1 MPISIIRR
9 AGVALALTATL
20 FSPLSAIAA
29 SPVDAPAAAVAQ
41 QADRAGVIRST
52 ERYIAAIKAKDG
64 LTAAKYIDTKG
75 LKWYG
80 DSAKLAISANRTQWE
95 KLKFA
100 QRLVVVRL
108 RHELNRADLRKLDGP
123 KTLAFGVERGW
134 IDQESV
140 NNLKIANVRVTG
152 KTAKAS
158 IESAPSQYILNYV
171 KEGDTWKLAILDLI
185 NLTNPVFEN
194 TAKESG
200 MDPLEFMTFV
210 IESTSTRKVDPAI
223 YDGPLDEIQAE
234 PAAQDTTEAADDKT
248 QTLSSAD
255 EAIALTVPG
264 NWRTLKLNNDADIQA
279 GNSSSEQFG
288 LVISD
293 EISTFEDFAA
303 FDEVAVGAVRDN
315 LNDKS
320 TGAGRVFKVNG
331 LNARQYTLSGRVS
344 GIDISYLYTTIEG
357 KKGFYQI
364 LLWTRNSRFKDAQRS
379 FETITESFQE
389 N

>member
-1 MPISIIRR
+1 MSSTYFRR
-9 AGVALALTATL
+9 AGIALALTATL
-20 FSPLSAIAA
+20 MSPSLASAI
-29 SPVDAPAAAVAQ
+29 SPSAAPAAAVTQ

-52 ERYIAAIKAKDG
+52 ERYVAAIKAKDG
-64 LTAAKYIDTKG
+64 LTAAQYIDAKG
-75 LKWYG
+75 IKWYS
-80 DSAKLAISANRTQWE
+80 DSAKLAVSANRKQWE

-108 RHELNRADLRKLDGP
+108 RHELSRDDLRKLDGP
-123 KTLAFGVERGW
+123 KTLGFGVERGW

-158 IESAPSQYILNYV
+158 IESAPNQYVLSYV
-171 KEGDTWKLAILDLI
+171 KEGDTWKLAIVDLI

-194 TAKESG
+194 TQKESA
-200 MDPLEFMTFV
+200 MDPIEFMTFV
-210 IESTSTRKVDPAI
+210 VESTSTREVDPAI
-223 YDGPLDEIQAE
+223 FDGPLAVIPAE
-234 PAAQDTTEAADDKT
+234 PAVNESTDATSDKT
-248 QTLSSAD
+248 QTLSSTDDAVT
-255 EAIALTVPG
+255 LTVPES
-264 NWRTLKLNNDADIQA
+264 WRTLKLNNDAIIQA

-293 EISTFEDFAA
+293 ELSAFDNFAA
-303 FDEVAVGAVRDN
+303 FDKTAVGSVRDN
-315 LNDKS
+315 LGDKS
-320 TGAGRVFKVNG
+320 TGSGRVFKIKG

-344 GIDISYLYTTIEG
+344 GLDISYLYTTIEG
-357 KKGFYQI
+357 KKGYYQI

-379 FETITESFQE
+379 FETIAESFVE